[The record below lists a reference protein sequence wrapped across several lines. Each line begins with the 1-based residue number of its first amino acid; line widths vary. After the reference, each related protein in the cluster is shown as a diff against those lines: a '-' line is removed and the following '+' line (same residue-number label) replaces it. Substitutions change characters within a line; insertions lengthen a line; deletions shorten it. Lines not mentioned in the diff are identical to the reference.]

1 MGPIGSKVIEVKGQI
16 YGVFFCWSCF
26 FFCLF
31 PYFSQVLGPIFTEFP
46 DISSRDSFIKGQGH
60 RGQMSNFYISAVL
73 GLIYIK
79 LGECIQV
86 DP

>member
-16 YGVFFCWSCF
+16 YGFFSVGHVF

-31 PYFSQVLGPIFTEFP
+31 PYFSQVLGPIFTELP
-46 DISSRDSFIKGQGH
+46 DISSRDSFIKGQ
-60 RGQMSNFYISAVL
+60 RSNFYISTVL
-73 GLIYIK
+73 GPIYIK